1 MKQES
6 DKLNKLLIEKHILL
20 FILGLMYGYLLMFP
34 LVGFKID
41 LTKDYYMS
49 VFVGYIALIS
59 LLVYIFAGKL
69 SKSIGYVIKQFQNE
83 YITSGLNIA
92 LTELKMWEE
101 ELKKRLKKYEK
112 RFKSKRT
119 TNHKSCS
126 MVAELNTILK
136 ELKKIQKKLKV

>member
-1 MKQES
+1 MNQKFE
-6 DKLNKLLIEKHILL
+6 KLNKLLIENHILL

-41 LTKDYYMS
+41 LTKNYYMS

-59 LLVYIFAGKL
+59 LLVYTFAVKV
-69 SKSIGYVIKQFQNE
+69 SKSIDSIIKQFQNE
-83 YITSGLNIA
+83 YLNIA
-92 LTELKMWEE
+92 LTELKTWEE

-119 TNHKSCS
+119 TNHKSCG

-136 ELKKIQKKLKV
+136 ELKKIQKKLKS